1 MTFGKLRT
9 SWVTF
14 GKSST
19 VEEVN
24 LWKSAYWLGVNWR
37 ASSSVIFD
45 NLRENRTLLNI
56 FGNSTNSTNRALS
69 KHVQNI
75 FGNTTYMEYRTL
87 SKKAIFGN
95 PTNSAKRTS
104 SVTYAKIRVIR
115 KNRVLPKKTIFGD
128 STNSA
133 NKTNSVENLRKSNIP
148 QVELCGSMCRR
159 ISSEIRLVRKIDL
172 LPKKTIFGNPTNSA
186 NTASSVA
193 FGNL

>member
-1 MTFGKLRT
+1 VTFGKLRT

-56 FGNSTNSTNRALS
+56 FGNSTNSINRALS

-148 QVELCGSMCRR
+148 QVELWKY
-159 ISSEIRLVRKIDL
+159 VR
-172 LPKKTIFGNPTNSA
+172 TNIFGNPTGSENRF
-186 NTASSVA
+186 TAKEDHLRKSD
-193 FGNL
+193 